1 MKKLVVV
8 SIMAFSVLLL
18 AGCGKKAET
27 VPTDDTVGTET
38 VNTDKKEATKQQC
51 YDIVKYGIDVAV
63 AQAKGETKTVEELV
77 NKAMALE
84 EKYNLEGVEFEKS
97 CEKYMTDREF
107 IMMIQE
113 GTKEMQ

>member
-84 EKYNLEGVEFEKS
+84 EKYNLEGVEFENV
-97 CEKYMTDREF
+97 CEKYMMDADF
-107 IMMIQE
+107 MKMVQ
-113 GTKEMQ
+113 K